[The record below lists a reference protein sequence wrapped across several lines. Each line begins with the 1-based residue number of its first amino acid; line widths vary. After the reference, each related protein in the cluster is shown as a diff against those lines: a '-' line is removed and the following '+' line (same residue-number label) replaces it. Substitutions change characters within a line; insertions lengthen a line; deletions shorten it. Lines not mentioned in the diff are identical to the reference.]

1 MRVQSFYEFIRD
13 HEIEGIDKGQLD
25 ECMSIALHVDT
36 DVKIP
41 DNVRRP
47 YYRMRGRS
55 VTQEQALEIIGKTDD
70 FFNSAAREALP
81 NCVPSTHFRNVL
93 INDNYVPKN
102 FGWCHMDGTIGINLV
117 MSKYPTLAEI
127 LEEWGRYV
135 LEFPYLDL
143 IVCVTHWN
151 ETPDL
156 MDKGT
161 DEPFYGPEWDNVFF
175 NNVDYGIHVHDRVIS
190 IVEQQYAV
198 QLFQDYSKRFNKPRD
213 VYEPSYYEDYHIK
226 QVNYDYLVK
235 MTAMHVNNP
244 IAWLQKVAAES
255 DYELRYTLRK
265 IIETAP

>member
-13 HEIEGIDKGQLD
+13 HEIEGIDKGHLD
-25 ECMSIALHVDT
+25 ECTSIALHVDT

-55 VTQEQALEIIGKTDD
+55 VTPDQALEIIGKTDD
-70 FFNSAAREALP
+70 FFNSFEHGLKAT
-81 NCVPSTHFRNVL
+81 CVPSTHFRNVL

-102 FGWCHMDGTIGINLV
+102 FGWVHRDGTIGINSV

-143 IVCVTHWN
+143 IVCVTHWD
-151 ETPDL
+151 EIPTL
-156 MDKGT
+156 MDK
-161 DEPFYGPEWDNVFF
+161 DPDAPLYGPEWDNIFF
-175 NNVDYGIHVHDRVIS
+175 SNVDYGIHVHDRVIS
-190 IVEQQYAV
+190 IVDQQYAV
-198 QLFQDYSKRFNKPRD
+198 QLFQDYARRFNRPRD
-213 VYEPSYYEDYHIK
+213 VYEPGYYEGYHVK
-226 QVNYDYLVK
+226 QINYDDLVK
-235 MTAMHVNNP
+235 MAAIHVNDP
-244 IAWLQKVAAES
+244 VAWLKRVVADN
-255 DYELRYTLRK
+255 DYELRYTMRK